1 MKLQHLR
8 FFVAVVDCGGVV
20 RAAERLRLSQPAIS
34 AALKVLERDLGEPLF
49 EATGKGRRVRPN
61 ARALDFYRDAVDI
74 LRKCD
79 TARARFR
86 QKQSSSTK
94 LRVGVLQTI
103 ASRQLAAFSSA
114 LTRGRPQLILQ
125 IREAGPIRLQEW
137 LRSGQIDVAW
147 TVIDRAGKN
156 VRALWQETFVVF
168 AGRAHR
174 FARNPRSALS
184 FSDLEGESL
193 ILRGACEMP
202 RGRLWPEGLGMRIV
216 ARTERDELAMRLVA
230 EGLGIAIAPQTLAT
244 DAVISRHVKGM
255 DTVRSIGL
263 KWRADLN
270 DEILSTVLDALSSIE
285 FEPH

>member
-49 EATGKGRRVRPN
+49 EAADKGRRVRPN
-61 ARALDFYRDAVDI
+61 AKALDFYRDALDI
-74 LRKCD
+74 LGKCD
-79 TARARFR
+79 SARARFR
-86 QKQSSSTK
+86 QRHSGSAK
-94 LRVGVLQTI
+94 LRIGVLQTI
-103 ASRQLAAFSSA
+103 ASRQLAAFTRA
-114 LTRGRPQLILQ
+114 LTKRRPELILQ
-125 IREAGPIRLQEW
+125 IQEAGPVRLQEW
-137 LRSGQIDVAW
+137 LRSGRIDIAC
-147 TVIDRAGKN
+147 TVIDKAGKN
-156 VRALWQETFVVF
+156 VRALWQETFMVF

-174 FARNPRSALS
+174 FARNPCSALS

-193 ILRGACEMP
+193 ILRRACEMP
-202 RGRLWPEGLGMRIV
+202 RGTLWPESLRMRIV

-244 DAVISRHVKGM
+244 DAVISRYVKGI

-270 DEILSTVLDALSSIE
+270 DEILSRVLDASSSIE